1 MSNPMFICPQC
12 GESNEESAK
21 NCRACRINLYW
32 AAQHYAELAHIKHSQ
47 QQPSHPPTASF
58 LLQSSR
64 HADRGPVAT
73 WLARTIQ
80 RFGLKDAPKTADPP
94 SSPISH

>member
-32 AAQHYAELAHIKHSQ
+32 AAQHYAELAHIKQSQ

-58 LLQSSR
+58 LLQSSQR
-64 HADRGPVAT
+64 ADQGPVAT

-80 RFGLKDAPKTADPP
+80 RFGLQNAVPPKSPP
-94 SSPISH
+94 D